1 MSGPEEFLPA
11 DGGPRDGGPV
21 AGEAGVD
28 WQPWTYPGADP
39 AVRARQEIVHAD
51 LLRRHPGWSLGEGA
65 FVSALAAVDAEEF
78 ALGHRSY
85 LAAHAHVT
93 GRVRTGSDCSLNA
106 ACAVR
111 GDVRLGDGVRIGA
124 HAALL
129 GFNHTFADPDRP
141 VFRQP
146 LTSRGITVGDDVWV
160 GSHVVVVDGVHVG
173 DRSVLAA
180 GAVVT
185 KDVPAGAVV
194 GGNPAR
200 LLRWRVPPAGTSAPD
215 DLGRRLE
222 EFGARVRSQGVQVL
236 DRSWRPGADGTTGW
250 FLDAPGARL
259 TVRAQCDAVEV
270 ADLLLGTAP
279 PQLPAREQADRLRA
293 LQDPGSGLVPEVG
306 EDGTPTGPWPAGD
319 DPLHDDPLHDDAA
332 LYHVLCVGY
341 ALDLLGSTP
350 AHPVRAVTDL
360 DADALLARLDALPWQ
375 GRAWT
380 AGHWVDA
387 VATALHRDRGT
398 ARPGTSAALFGWL
411 LTHADPG
418 HGAWGRS
425 PRGDSALQVVNGFY
439 RTARGSFGQWG
450 LPLPHPVALVDTVL
464 AHAADPRHFAPDAQ
478 DACAVLDVAWP
489 LRIAGRQT
497 DHRRDEVRTLARRLL
512 EDVLPRWR
520 DGEGF
525 AFRAAPAPGAGTDDS
540 RARPGLQ
547 GTEMW
552 LAVVWELSAL
562 AGLDGALPYRPR
574 GVHRPDPL

>member
-1 MSGPEEFLPA
+1 MNGVPGDGPVTV
-11 DGGPRDGGPV
+11 DGPV

-28 WQPWTYPGADP
+28 WQPWTYAGAAPD
-39 AVRARQEIVHAD
+39 VVARQQAVHAD
-51 LLRRHPGWSLGEGA
+51 LLRRHPGWTLGEGA
-65 FVSALAAVDAEEF
+65 FVSAEAAVDAEVLD
-78 ALGHRSY
+78 LGDRSY
-85 LAAHAHVT
+85 VAAHAHVT
-93 GRVRTGSDCSLNA
+93 GTVRTGSDCSLNV

-111 GDVRLGDGVRIGA
+111 GDVRLGNGVRVGA

-129 GFNHTFADPDRP
+129 GFNHTFTDPDVP

-160 GSHVVVVDGVHVG
+160 GSNVVVVDGVHVG

-200 LLRWRVPPAGTSAPD
+200 VLRWRVSPAAPGATPD

-222 EFGARVRSQGVQVL
+222 RFGARVRGQGEQVL
-236 DRSWRPGADGTTGW
+236 HRAWRPGTDGAAGW
-250 FLDAPGARL
+250 FLDAPGAAL

-270 ADLLLGTAP
+270 ADLLLGHAP
-279 PQLPAREQADRLRA
+279 RQLPAREQAERLRA
-293 LQDPGSGLVPEVG
+293 LQDSRTGLVPQVRD
-306 EDGTPTGPWPAGD
+306 DGTLGPLTGDGLD
-319 DPLHDDPLHDDAA
+319 DDAA

-341 ALDLLGSTP
+341 ALDLLGSAP
-350 AHPVRAVTDL
+350 AHPVHAVTAL
-360 DADALLARLDALPWQ
+360 DADALVARLDALPWD

-387 VATALHRDRGT
+387 VATALHRDRAT
-398 ARPGTSAALFGWL
+398 SRPGTSAALFGWL
-411 LTHADPG
+411 LAHADPA

-425 PRGDSALQVVNGFY
+425 PRGSSALQVVNGAY

-489 LRIAGRQT
+489 LRVAGRQT
-497 DHRRDEVRTLARRLL
+497 DHRRDEVRALARRLL
-512 EDVLPRWR
+512 EDVLPRWH

-525 AFRAAPAPGAGTDDS
+525 AFRAAPAPGAPADDPG
-540 RARPGLQ
+540 ARPGLQ

-562 AGLDGALPYRPR
+562 AGLDDALPYRPR